1 MDIHEMEADINYF
14 VRELVEKIEKLE
26 DENNYLQHKN
36 EQLEEKLKE
45 KYAPEPDY
53 CYERGLL

>member
-26 DENNYLQHKN
+26 DENNYLKAQIRD
-36 EQLEEKLKE
+36 LRKE
-45 KYAPEPDY
+45 KEAYV
-53 CYERGLL
+53 R